1 MKFFL
6 LFIII
11 TGCAQ
16 RIKTPVNRGISPEAK
31 GEGYSAKIASTT
43 VIESKLQ
50 VDESIDLDDELSSKT
65 MRETAFQFNF
75 ALARQFEIY
84 TCLVDG
90 VAPIL
95 GLKVQFWGLPKS
107 SNSVGHKIS
116 LTIAAGNASDSY
128 KDDLEV
134 EIDSKIRDYSV
145 IHGYRFSESILIY
158 ESFSISEYRF
168 KGKIKNPIITF
179 TRDRFQFNS
188 SNVQTLALGLIATY
202 GILDFDL
209 EGAYQKYRFNDSDYE
224 SVFGLQFGASAKF

>member
-1 MKFFL
+1 MKFL
-6 LFIII
+6 LIFITLI
-11 TGCAQ
+11 GCAQ
-16 RIKTPVNRGISPEAK
+16 RIKTPVNRGVSPEAK
-31 GEGYSAKIASTT
+31 GEGFSAKISSTT

-50 VDESIDLDDELSSKT
+50 VDESIDLDDELKSQSV
-65 MRETAFQFNF
+65 RETAFKFNF
-75 ALARQFEIY
+75 ALARQFELY
-84 TCLVDG
+84 TRLVDG
-90 VAPIL
+90 VAPVL

-134 EIDSKIRDYSV
+134 EIDSKIRDYGI
-145 IHGYRFSESILIY
+145 IHGYRFSQSLLVY

-188 SNVQTLALGLIATY
+188 SNVQTLALGVIATY
-202 GILDFDL
+202 GIVDFDL

-224 SVFGLQFGASAKF
+224 SVFGLQVGVAAKF